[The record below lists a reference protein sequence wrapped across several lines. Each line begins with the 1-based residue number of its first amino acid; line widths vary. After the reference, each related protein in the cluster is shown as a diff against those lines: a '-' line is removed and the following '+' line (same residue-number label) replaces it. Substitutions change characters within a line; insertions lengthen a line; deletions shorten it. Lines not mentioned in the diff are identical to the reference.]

1 MRNRT
6 IAKDSEIAH
15 TNSEDETH
23 DDLVG
28 EDGLVLLQLWVVE
41 YF

>member
-15 TNSEDETH
+15 TNTADETH
-23 DDLVG
+23 DELVG
-28 EDGLVLLQLWVVE
+28 EDWIGVVATWGC
-41 YF
+41 